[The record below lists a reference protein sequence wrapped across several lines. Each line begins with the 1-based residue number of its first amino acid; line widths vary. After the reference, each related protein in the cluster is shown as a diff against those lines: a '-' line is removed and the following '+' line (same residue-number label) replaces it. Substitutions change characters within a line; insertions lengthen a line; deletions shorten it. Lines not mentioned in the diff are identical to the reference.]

1 MVKSCEL
8 KMEKII
14 MFMNPLGLLYWP
26 AAGSRFARPGKSA
39 AMAAVTP
46 STQGENEH
54 QIESLQQTN
63 YSWCILRCFMI
74 YPWVNILPD
83 S

>member
-1 MVKSCEL
+1 
-8 KMEKII
+8 MEFI
-14 MFMNPLGLLYWP
+14 MLQLNTLGLLYWP

-39 AMAAVTP
+39 AAAAVTP
-46 STQGENEH
+46 STQGGNEH

-63 YSWCILRCFMI
+63 YSWCILRYFMI
-74 YPWVNILPD
+74 YPSVNILPD